1 MRCALVGEVSAA
13 QDTLSLLLPPT
24 SRVEPSFVLV
34 LLPPGSY
41 ASLRLLLMPKSLGP
55 HVAVVVAVTAAVVD
69 NVGDLTVIACWLA
82 INAGIGVV
90 VINVGDLRF
99 QTHHRVRV
107 IITYAGD
114 VGFFWCST
122 AIRVGFGGLG
132 CVRQWGG
139 D

>member
-1 MRCALVGEVSAA
+1 
-13 QDTLSLLLPPT
+13 
-24 SRVEPSFVLV
+24 
-34 LLPPGSY
+34 
-41 ASLRLLLMPKSLGP
+41 MPKSLGP
-55 HVAVVVAVTAAVVD
+55 HVVVVVAVTAAVVD
-69 NVGDLTVIACWLA
+69 NAGDLTVIACWLA

-90 VINVGDLRF
+90 VIDVGDLRF
-99 QTHHRVRV
+99 QTHYRVRV

-114 VGFFWCST
+114 IGFFWCSA